1 MIFEIC
7 KIQFRSSNTLSF
19 SARREF
25 VIFLYVTFLGIV
37 PFIAVVSLFMY
48 YMKRNPTFWRK
59 KPRIATYVPCL
70 KHQHSTAPKPVKTID
85 PIVTPEQSE
94 PIYSIIEDPAI
105 ESCNRN
111 PNLGVENKMFFTE
124 HPEYNIQ
131 ASKYSPEKP
140 EHIDNNETVAPFK
153 AGMQSYKGMENPSV
167 LNGVLNEFYYDSDD
181 SFDSNWDVDSCRS
194 SICKTPSSLNKNS
207 HLNTKCVL
215 RKSKSFLSSA
225 KQYACQHITSLS
237 AESNTKVGEKNVTKE
252 KPKIDIVKSE
262 LVFTTNEQV
271 QTMMISSLYSSSL
284 KNSGTLKSKVLP

>member
-1 MIFEIC
+1 
-7 KIQFRSSNTLSF
+7 
-19 SARREF
+19 
-25 VIFLYVTFLGIV
+25 
-37 PFIAVVSLFMY
+37 MY

-70 KHQHSTAPKPVKTID
+70 KHQHCTAPKPVKNID

-105 ESCNRN
+105 ESCNQKS
-111 PNLGVENKMFFTE
+111 NLGVENKMFFTE
-124 HPEYNIQ
+124 HPDYDIKV
-131 ASKYSPEKP
+131 SKYSPGNL
-140 EHIDNNETVAPFK
+140 EHINSNETVPPFK
-153 AGMQSYKGMENPSV
+153 AGEQNYKEMGNPSV

-225 KQYACQHITSLS
+225 KQYARHHIKSLS
-237 AESNTKVGEKNVTKE
+237 AGENTEVGESNVTKE
-252 KPKIDIVKSE
+252 KPKIDIVISE

-271 QTMMISSLYSSSL
+271 QTMMISSLYSTSL
-284 KNSGTLKSKVLP
+284 KGGGTLNQKSCRES